1 MSIPVPL
8 YKITAMPVGETLVPA
23 AEIFWMT
30 QLTGWLPLT
39 FWAFLIE
46 GGGRRALLNT
56 GFPAGAAFQR
66 LHDHWTTWARAATG
80 EDGHVPVVQPE
91 QRIAAALRAR
101 GIAPEEITDVF
112 VTPLT
117 SYATGG
123 LDRFPCAK
131 LHLSRRGWID
141 FHAPDPAVPQLPR
154 DIVFPPEV
162 LRYLVIDAADRL
174 CLVPDET
181 NEPLP
186 GLRAWFCGA
195 HHRSSMCLVVP
206 TAAGRVALTD
216 AIFYYRN
223 YEERIPL
230 GLSES
235 LEEHYHLY
243 ARLARECDL
252 VLPLYD
258 PAVAHCHPSLV
269 VG

>member
-1 MSIPVPL
+1 MSGPEPR
-8 YKITAMPVGETLVPA
+8 YKITVLAVGETRVPA
-23 AEIFWMT
+23 AEVFWMS

-46 GGGRRALLNT
+46 GAGRRVLLNT
-56 GFPAGAAFQR
+56 GFPTGPAFQR
-66 LHDHWTTWARAATG
+66 LHDHWTTWARAVTG
-80 EDGHVPVVQPE
+80 EAGHVPVIRPE
-91 QRIAAALRAR
+91 QHIVAALSAR
-101 GIAPEEITDVF
+101 GITREEITDVL

-123 LDRFPCAK
+123 LDCFPHAK
-131 LHLSRRGWID
+131 LHLSHRGWVD

-162 LRYLVIDAADRL
+162 LRHLVFDAPDRL
-174 CLVPDET
+174 SLLPDET
-181 NEPLP
+181 SEPLP
-186 GLRAWFCGA
+186 SLRAWFCGG
-195 HHRSSMCLVVP
+195 HHRSSMCFIVP

-216 AIFYYRN
+216 AIFHYRN

-235 LEEHYHLY
+235 LEEHYRLY
-243 ARLARECDL
+243 ARLAHECDL

-258 PAVAHCHPSLV
+258 PLVAQRHPTLV
-269 VG
+269 LG